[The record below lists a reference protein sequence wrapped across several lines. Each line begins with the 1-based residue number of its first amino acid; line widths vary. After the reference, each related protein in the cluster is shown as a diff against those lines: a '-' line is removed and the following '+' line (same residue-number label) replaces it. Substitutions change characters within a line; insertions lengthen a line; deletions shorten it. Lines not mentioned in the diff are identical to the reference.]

1 MVRSAGHEFECV
13 IDHGEPEPLV
23 VGNVCPVR
31 GFQVDGYA
39 IAVGYIKLVPHELR
53 AKSLA
58 LCFGAHAGDD

>member
-1 MVRSAGHEFECV
+1 
-13 IDHGEPEPLV
+13 